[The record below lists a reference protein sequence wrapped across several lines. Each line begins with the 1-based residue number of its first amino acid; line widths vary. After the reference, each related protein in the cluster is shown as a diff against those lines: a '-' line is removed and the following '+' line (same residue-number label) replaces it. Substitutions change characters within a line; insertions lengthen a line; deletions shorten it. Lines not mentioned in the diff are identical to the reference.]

1 MHMKSH
7 VLLTRASLL
16 SILLFT
22 FHLTDDIVHGWEPG
36 TLGNL
41 YALPIFVVWLYGTL
55 LLSDRLSGYLIMLLG
70 SILSLAAP
78 VLHMSGR
85 GIGVASRVANTSGH
99 HFFVWT
105 LIMLGVSGLFSL
117 VLAVRG
123 LATREWRR
131 ARAQSDDVPRWR
143 EQMGRE

>member
-1 MHMKSH
+1 MRSN
-7 VLLTRASLL
+7 VLLVLASIL
-16 SILLFT
+16 SILLST

-55 LLSDRLSGYLIMLLG
+55 LLRERPSGYIIMLLG
-70 SILSLAAP
+70 SLASLGIP
-78 VLHMSGR
+78 IVHMSGR

-117 VLAVRG
+117 VLSAQG
-123 LATREWRR
+123 LWKQEWRR
-131 ARAQSDDVPRWR
+131 P
-143 EQMGRE
+143 G